1 MKRPVGFMGLGAM
14 GSPMA
19 ANILRAEYPLT
30 VYNRSAAKTGP
41 LAELGARVAPGPRE
55 LAHASD
61 VIIAMVTDSQAL
73 DALLW
78 GTGGAAAAL
87 DQSKIFI
94 NMSTVP
100 PRYTR
105 ELRERLAPSG
115 VTFID
120 APVSGSRKPAEEGAL
135 IIFAGGDRERVAEL
149 TPLLEAMGK
158 KVIYCGEA
166 GQGSMMK
173 MAINLLLGVMM
184 EGFAEAVSFGVKGGL
199 AEETIVEAIFAGPL
213 SCGLYRLKS
222 AMFRQK
228 AFPAHFPLKHMCKD
242 LKSVIDTAYETGA
255 SIPAGETM
263 LKLYQVGIGHD
274 WGDLDFAAIYKV
286 LEHLGGS
293 GRG

>member
-1 MKRPVGFMGLGAM
+1 
-14 GSPMA
+14 MA

-30 VYNRSAAKTGP
+30 VFNRSVAKTAP

-61 VIIAMVTDSQAL
+61 VIIAMVTDAEAL

-78 GTGGAAAAL
+78 GPGGAAAAM
-87 DQSKIFI
+87 DQTKVFI
-94 NMSTVP
+94 NMSTVS

-105 ELRERLAPSG
+105 ELSERLAPSG
-115 VTFID
+115 VSFID
-120 APVSGSRKPAEEGAL
+120 APVSGSRKPAEEGTL
-135 IIFAGGDRERVAEL
+135 IIFAGGNRERVGEL
-149 TPLLEAMGK
+149 TPLLETVGK

-173 MAINLLLGVMM
+173 MAINLLLGIMM
-184 EGFAEAVSFGVKGGL
+184 EGFAEAISFGVKGGL
-199 AEETIVEAIFAGPL
+199 AEETIVEAVFAGPL

-242 LKSVIDTAYETGA
+242 LKSVIDTAYENGA
-255 SIPAGETM
+255 PIPAGQTM
-263 LKLYQVGIGHD
+263 LQLYRAGVGRE

-286 LEHLGGS
+286 LEHLGG
-293 GRG
+293 

>member
-1 MKRPVGFMGLGAM
+1 MKRAVGFMGLGIM

-30 VYNRSAAKTGP
+30 VYNRSSEKTAT
-41 LAELGARVAPGPRE
+41 LAELGARVARGPRE

-61 VIIAMVTDSQAL
+61 VIIAMVTDPEAL

-78 GTGGAAAAL
+78 GPDGAAAAM
-87 DQSKIFI
+87 DQTKVFI
-94 NMSTVP
+94 NMSTVS

-105 ELRERLAPSG
+105 QVSERLAPSG

-120 APVSGSRKPAEEGAL
+120 APVSGSKKPAEEGTL
-135 IIFAGGDRERVAEL
+135 IILAGGNQERVTEL
-149 TPLLEAMGK
+149 TPLLETMGK

-173 MAINLLLGVMM
+173 MAINLLLGIMM
-184 EGFAEAVSFGVKGGL
+184 EGFAEAISFGVKGGL
-199 AEETIVEAIFAGPL
+199 AEETIVEAIFAGQL
-213 SCGLYRLKS
+213 SCALYRLKS

-228 AFPAHFPLKHMCKD
+228 AFPAQFPLKHMCKD
-242 LKSVIDTAYETGA
+242 LKFLVDTAYETGA
-255 SIPAGETM
+255 PVPLGQTM
-263 LKLYQVGIGHD
+263 LHLYRVGVGHE

-286 LEHLGGS
+286 IEHLGGEC
-293 GRG
+293 

>member
-14 GSPMA
+14 GAPMA

-30 VYNRSAAKTGP
+30 VYNRSAEKTPP
-41 LAELGARVAPGPRE
+41 LAHLGARVAPSPRE

-61 VIIAMVTDSQAL
+61 VIIAMVTDSEAL

-78 GTGGAAAAL
+78 GPDGAAAAM
-87 DQSKIFI
+87 DRTKIFI

-105 ELRERLAPSG
+105 ELREKLAPSG

-120 APVSGSRKPAEEGAL
+120 APVSGSRKPAEEGTL
-135 IIFAGGDRERVAEL
+135 IILAGGNQERLTEL
-149 TPLLEAMGK
+149 TPLLETMGK

-173 MAINLLLGVMM
+173 MAMNLLLGIMM
-184 EGFAEAVSFGVKGGL
+184 EGFAEALSFGARGGL

-228 AFPAHFPLKHMCKD
+228 TFPAQFFLKDMCKD
-242 LKSVIDTAYETGA
+242 LKSVIDTAYENGTPV
-255 SIPAGETM
+255 PAGQTM
-263 LKLYQVGIGHD
+263 LHLYRVGVGHD
-274 WGDLDFAAIYKV
+274 WGELDFAAIYKV
-286 LEHLGGS
+286 LEHLGG
-293 GRG
+293 

>member
-30 VYNRSAAKTGP
+30 VYNRSSAKTAP
-41 LAELGARVAPGPRE
+41 LAERGARVASGPRE
-55 LAHASD
+55 LVQASE

-94 NMSTVP
+94 NMSTVS

-105 ELRERLAPSG
+105 DLSERLAPSG

-120 APVSGSRKPAEEGAL
+120 APVSGSRKPAEEGTL
-135 IIFAGGDRERVAEL
+135 IIFAGGDRERVIEL

-173 MAINLLLGVMM
+173 MAINLLLGIML
-184 EGFAEAVSFGVKGGL
+184 EGFAEAISFGVKGGL
-199 AEETIVEAIFAGPL
+199 AEETVVEAIFAGPL

-222 AMFRQK
+222 AMVRQK
-228 AFPAHFPLKHMCKD
+228 NFPAHFPLKLMCKD
-242 LKSVIDTAYETGA
+242 LKSVVDTAYENGA
-255 SIPAGETM
+255 PSPAGQSM
-263 LKLYQVGIGHD
+263 LQLYRIGVGQD

-293 GRG
+293 G

>member
-1 MKRPVGFMGLGAM
+1 MKRPVGFMGLGTM
-14 GSPMA
+14 GAPMA

-30 VYNRSAAKTGP
+30 VYNRSSAKTAP

-55 LAHASD
+55 LAQASD
-61 VIIAMVTDSQAL
+61 VILAMVTDSEAL

-78 GTGGAAAAL
+78 GPGGAAAAM
-87 DQSKIFI
+87 DKTKVFI
-94 NMSTVP
+94 NMSTVS

-105 ELRERLAPSG
+105 ELSERLAPSG

-120 APVSGSRKPAEEGAL
+120 APVSGSRKPAEEGTL
-135 IIFAGGDRERVAEL
+135 IIFAGGNRERVTEL
-149 TPLLEAMGK
+149 TPLLEAVGK

-173 MAINLLLGVMM
+173 MAINLLLGIMM
-184 EGFAEAVSFGVKGGL
+184 EGFAEAISFGVKGGL

-213 SCGLYRLKS
+213 SCGLFRLKS

-228 AFPAHFPLKHMCKD
+228 SFPAHFPLKLMCKD

-255 SIPAGETM
+255 PLPAGQNM
-263 LKLYQVGIGHD
+263 LQLYRVGVGHE
-274 WGDLDFAAIYKV
+274 WGDLDFAAICKV
-286 LEHLGGS
+286 IEHLGG
-293 GRG
+293 

>member
-1 MKRPVGFMGLGAM
+1 MKRPVGFMGLGTM
-14 GSPMA
+14 GAPMA

-30 VYNRSAAKTGP
+30 VYNRSSAKTAP

-55 LAHASD
+55 LAQASD
-61 VIIAMVTDSQAL
+61 VILAMVTDSEAL

-78 GTGGAAAAL
+78 GPGGAAAAM
-87 DQSKIFI
+87 DKTKVFI
-94 NMSTVP
+94 NMSTVS

-105 ELRERLAPSG
+105 ELSERLAPSG

-120 APVSGSRKPAEEGAL
+120 APVSGSRKPAEEGTL
-135 IIFAGGDRERVAEL
+135 IIFAGGNRERVTEL

-173 MAINLLLGVMM
+173 MAINLLLGIMM
-184 EGFAEAVSFGVKGGL
+184 EGFAEAISFGVKGGL

-213 SCGLYRLKS
+213 SCGLFRLKS
-222 AMFRQK
+222 AMVRQK
-228 AFPAHFPLKHMCKD
+228 SFPAHFPLKLMCKD

-255 SIPAGETM
+255 PLPAGQNM
-263 LKLYQVGIGHD
+263 LQLYRVGVGHE
-274 WGDLDFAAIYKV
+274 WGDLDFAAICKV
-286 LEHLGGS
+286 IEHLGG
-293 GRG
+293 

>member
-1 MKRPVGFMGLGAM
+1 MRRSVGFMGLGAM

-30 VYNRSAAKTGP
+30 VYNRSVARTAP
-41 LAELGARVAPGPRE
+41 LADRGARVARDPRE
-55 LAHASD
+55 LANASD
-61 VIIAMVTDSQAL
+61 VIIAMVTDSKAL

-78 GTGGAAAAL
+78 GPGGAAAAL

-94 NMSTVP
+94 NMSTVS

-105 ELRERLAPSG
+105 ELSERLAPSE
-115 VTFID
+115 VTFVD
-120 APVSGSRKPAEEGAL
+120 APVSGSTKPAEEGTL
-135 IIFAGGDRERVAEL
+135 IILAGGDRERVTEL
-149 TPLLEAMGK
+149 TPLLETMGK

-173 MAINLLLGVMM
+173 MVINLLLGIMM

-222 AMFRQK
+222 AMVRQK

-242 LKSVIDTAYETGA
+242 LKSVIDTAYENGA
-255 SIPAGETM
+255 PIPAGQTM
-263 LKLYQVGIGHD
+263 LQLYRVGVGRD

-286 LEHLGGS
+286 IEHLGGQS
-293 GRG
+293 

>member
-1 MKRPVGFMGLGAM
+1 
-14 GSPMA
+14 MA

-30 VYNRSAAKTGP
+30 VYNRSVAKSAP

-55 LAHASD
+55 LVYSSD
-61 VIIAMVTDSQAL
+61 VIIAMVTDSEAL

-78 GTGGAAAAL
+78 GPGGAAAAM
-87 DQSKIFI
+87 DPTKVFI
-94 NMSTVP
+94 NMSTVS

-105 ELRERLAPSG
+105 GLSERLAPSG
-115 VTFID
+115 VAFID
-120 APVSGSRKPAEEGAL
+120 APVSGSRKPAEEGTL
-135 IIFAGGDRERVAEL
+135 IIFAGGNRERVTEL
-149 TPLLEAMGK
+149 TPLYETMGK

-184 EGFAEAVSFGVKGGL
+184 EGFAEAISFGVKGGL

-213 SCGLYRLKS
+213 SCGLYRVKS

-228 AFPAHFPLKHMCKD
+228 SFPAHFPLKYMCKD

-255 SIPAGETM
+255 PLPAGQNM
-263 LKLYQVGIGHD
+263 LELYRIGVRHD
-274 WGDLDFAAIYKV
+274 WGELDFAAICKV
-286 LEHLGGS
+286 LEHLGG
-293 GRG
+293 

>member
-1 MKRPVGFMGLGAM
+1 MKRPVGFMGLGTM

-30 VYNRSAAKTGP
+30 VFNRSVAKTAP

-55 LAHASD
+55 LAQASD
-61 VIIAMVTDSQAL
+61 VIIAMLTDAEAL

-78 GTGGAAAAL
+78 GPGGAAAAM
-87 DQSKIFI
+87 DQTKVFI
-94 NMSTVP
+94 NMSTVS

-105 ELRERLAPSG
+105 ELSERLAPSG

-120 APVSGSRKPAEEGAL
+120 APVSGSRKPAEEGTL
-135 IIFAGGDRERVAEL
+135 IIFAGGNRERVTEL
-149 TPLLEAMGK
+149 TPLLETVGK

-173 MAINLLLGVMM
+173 MAINLLLAIMM
-184 EGFAEAVSFGVKGGL
+184 EGFAEAISFGVKGGL
-199 AEETIVEAIFAGPL
+199 AEETIVEAVFAGPL

-242 LKSVIDTAYETGA
+242 LKSVIDTAYENGA
-255 SIPAGETM
+255 PIPAGQNM
-263 LKLYQVGIGHD
+263 LQLYRAGVGHE

-286 LEHLGGS
+286 LEHLGG
-293 GRG
+293 